1 MIKLENIYKAFGK
14 KIVLDGVSLNIQ
26 KGESFVILG
35 GSGTGKSVML
45 KHIIGILSPDEGRVY
60 VDGNDVTDFTRNQ
73 WFEIRK
79 RFGMSFQEAALFD
92 FMSVFENVA
101 FPIRRH
107 TKLSETEIKKRVAH
121 CLEIVGLTGNEN
133 LRPSELSGGMRR
145 RAGFARAI
153 ALNPEILLFDEP
165 TTGLDPVMTDQID
178 SIINNL
184 RKGMDVTTVTI
195 THDMVSAFEIADRIG
210 MLHEGKI
217 VFIGTPDE
225 FLKADIDIVKRFL
238 KGRICDE

>member
-14 KIVLDGVSLNIQ
+14 KIVLDGISLNIQ

-45 KHIIGILSPDEGRVY
+45 KHIIGILSPDKGKVY
-60 VDGNDVTDFTRNQ
+60 VDGKDVTEFTRNQ

-107 TKLSETEIKKRVAH
+107 TKFSENEIKKRVAH
-121 CLEIVGLTGNEN
+121 CLEMVGLTGNEN
-133 LRPSELSGGMRR
+133 LRPAELSGGMRR

-178 SIINNL
+178 EIINNL

-225 FLKADIDIVKRFL
+225 FLKADVDIVKRFL
-238 KGRICDE
+238 KGRINNE

>member
-1 MIKLENIYKAFGK
+1 MIRLENLFKSFGDK
-14 KIVLDGVSLNIQ
+14 KVLDGVSLEIK

-45 KHIIGILSPDEGRVY
+45 KHIIGILSPDSGKVF
-60 VDGNDVTDFTRNQ
+60 VDNKDVTNYNRNQ
-73 WFEIRK
+73 WFTLRK

-92 FMSVFENVA
+92 FMNVFENVA

-107 TKLSETEIKKRVAH
+107 TNYTETEIKKRVEL
-121 CLEIVGLTGNEN
+121 CLDMVGLSGNEN
-133 LRPSELSGGMRR
+133 LKPAELSGGMRR

-178 SIINNL
+178 DIINNL
-184 RKGMDVTTVTI
+184 RNGLDVTTVTI
-195 THDMVSAFEIADRIG
+195 THDMVSAFDIADRIG

-217 VFIGTPDE
+217 VFIGTPKE
-225 FLKADIDIVKRFL
+225 FEKADIDIVKRFL
-238 KGRICDE
+238 KGRINK

>member
-1 MIKLENIYKAFGK
+1 MIKLENIYKSFGEK
-14 KIVLDGVSLNIQ
+14 VVLNGVSLEIK

-45 KHIIGILSPDEGRVY
+45 KHIIGILQPDKGTVN
-60 VDGNDVTDFTRNQ
+60 VDGNEVTHYSRKQ
-73 WFEIRK
+73 WFELRK

-92 FMSVFENVA
+92 FMSVFENIA

-107 TKLSETEIKKRVAH
+107 TKLNENDIRKRVAQ
-121 CLEIVGLTGNEN
+121 CLEMVGLSGNEN
-133 LRPSELSGGMRR
+133 LRPAELSGGMRR

-178 SIINNL
+178 KIINNL
-184 RKGMDVTTVTI
+184 RNGLNVTTVTI

-217 VFIGTPDE
+217 VFVGSPDE
-225 FLKADIDIVKRFL
+225 FLKADIDIIKRFL
-238 KGRICDE
+238 KGRICNE

>member
-1 MIKLENIYKAFGK
+1 MIKLENIYKSFGEK
-14 KIVLDGVSLNIQ
+14 VVLDGVSLDIE

-45 KHIIGILSPDEGRVY
+45 KHIIGILAPDKGKVY
-60 VDGNDVTDFTRNQ
+60 IDGNDVTHYSREQ

-107 TKLSETEIKKRVAH
+107 TKLSEKEIERRVAE
-121 CLEIVGLTGNEN
+121 CLEMVGLSGNEH
-133 LRPSELSGGMRR
+133 LKPAELSGGMRR

-178 SIINNL
+178 KIINNL
-184 RKGMDVTTVTI
+184 RSGLNVTTVTI
-195 THDMVSAFEIADRIG
+195 THDMVSAFDIADRIG
-210 MLHEGKI
+210 MLHKGKI
-217 VFIGTPDE
+217 VFTGTPDE
-225 FLKADIDIVKRFL
+225 FLKADIDIVKSFL
-238 KGRICDE
+238 KGRICNE